1 MNPSRRRAV
10 RALVAASLAPAAC
23 AALGG
28 TAVASAIPVRKA
40 PSPINVI
47 MPRAYEPPAKGKPSR
62 MLQARLGR
70 AVLDAVN
77 DRYKGRTLPV
87 WRRPHGSMDLE
98 KRIMNI
104 CYWIVE
110 SVREHAGVY
119 PVDPAWVAAQIMTE
133 SFFKEFA
140 VSRALAVGICQ
151 FIPPTAAEFGMTC
164 AGTRPAH
171 AKPPYA
177 RHDWAGEMDRY
188 YDVRAQWKK
197 AIRHRNRIAG
207 DQGEYL
213 RTALADGLQGK
224 PAPKAQ
230 QWMDADAKAQTL
242 DAQVKEAR
250 QHYRDYLAANFENR
264 SIFNDGDVA
273 FFKAFEERVLYHKPV
288 KAMVLMLARFLRA
301 RSGNILSAAAGY
313 HCGLAQTRED
323 GDVYG
328 PYGRLPGIDSTVS
341 YVSRILVHHHEI
353 ALRMA

>member
-1 MNPSRRRAV
+1 MNPSRRRAL
-10 RALVAASLAPAAC
+10 RALVAASLAPVAC
-23 AALGG
+23 ASLDGA
-28 TAVASAIPVRKA
+28 AAASAKPA
-40 PSPINVI
+40 PRPSSPINII

-62 MLQARLGR
+62 MLQARLGH
-70 AVLDAVN
+70 AVLGAV
-77 DRYKGRTLPV
+77 DERYKGRTLPV
-87 WRRPHGSMDLE
+87 WGRPHGSVDLE

-104 CYWIVE
+104 CYWIVA

-133 SFFKEFA
+133 SFFNEFA

-151 FIPPTAAEFGMTC
+151 FIPPTATEFGMAC
-164 AGTRPAH
+164 AGTRPEH
-171 AKPPYA
+171 ASPPYA
-177 RHDWAGEMDRY
+177 HHDWAQEKDRY
-188 YDVRAQWKK
+188 YDLRAQWKK
-197 AIRHRNRIAG
+197 ILRQRNRIAG

-213 RTALADGLQGK
+213 RIALADGLQGK
-224 PAPKAQ
+224 PAPKAR
-230 QWMDADAKAQTL
+230 QWMDADAKAQAL
-242 DAQVKEAR
+242 DTQVKEAR
-250 QHYRDYLAANFENR
+250 QRYRDYLAANFKGRN
-264 SIFNDGDVA
+264 IFNDDDVA
-273 FFKAFEERVLYHKPV
+273 FFKTFDERVLYHKPV
-288 KAMVLMLARFLRA
+288 NAMVLMLARFLRA